1 MLKIIIPAVVNA
13 KPQPNTAM
21 PKQTALSAK
30 QERFAAAYAKHH
42 NASLACRE
50 AGYSAHG
57 RSASVTGTR
66 LLADVCVLGRI
77 QTLEAASAQEL
88 GVTRQR
94 FLYELQEAATL
105 AKERR
110 EPAAMIAAWR
120 EIGKACGFYA
130 VETKRVEL
138 SAAGHGVLGRLE
150 SMTDAELVGLIASG
164 DGGAVEH

>member
-30 QERFAAAYAKHH
+30 QERFAAAYAQHH

-66 LLADVCVLGRI
+66 LLADVCVSSRI
-77 QTLEAASAQEL
+77 QALEAASARDL

-94 FLYELQEAATL
+94 FLNELKAAAAL
-105 AKERR
+105 AKSKGD
-110 EPAAMIAAWR
+110 AGACIAAWR
-120 EIGKACGFYA
+120 EIGKACGFYQA
-130 VETKRVEL
+130 ERIKVEVNVAGSPEMGRMNAL
-138 SAAGHGVLGRLE
+138 SDQQLLSIIEAGQAA
-150 SMTDAELVGLIASG
+150 
-164 DGGAVEH
+164 

>member
-1 MLKIIIPAVVNA
+1 MR
-13 KPQPNTAM
+13 NT
-21 PKQTALSAK
+21 TTLSAK
-30 QERFAAAYAKHH
+30 QERFATAFAQHH

-77 QTLEAASAQEL
+77 QALEAASAQEL
-88 GVTRQR
+88 GVTRQK
-94 FLYELQEAATL
+94 FIFELQEAAAL
-105 AKERR
+105 AREKR

-130 VETKRVEL
+130 VETKRVEVS
-138 SAAGHGVLGRLE
+138 SAGQGVLGRMELM
-150 SMTDAELVGLIASG
+150 SDAELLGII
-164 DGGAVEH
+164 GAGRV